1 MALSKSDLDALD
13 SAIASGALSVE
24 FDGRRMTY
32 QSTAAMITARDHVAK
47 VLNSGAST
55 NRGPA
60 VFRFNFTTSR
70 GD

>member
-1 MALSKSDLDALD
+1 MALTHKDLDALD
-13 SAIASGALSVE
+13 AAIASGTLSVE

-32 QSTAAMITARDHVAK
+32 QSTGALIEARNHVSR
-47 VLNSGAST
+47 VVNSSAT

-60 VFRFNFTTSR
+60 TFRFNFTTSR

>member
-1 MALSKSDLDALD
+1 MALSQSDLDALD

-47 VLNSGAST
+47 VLNGAAT

-60 VFRFNFTTSR
+60 VFRFNFTTTR

>member
-1 MALSKSDLDALD
+1 MALSQSDLDALD

-24 FDGRRMTY
+24 FNGRKVTY

-47 VLNSGAST
+47 VINGGTRS
-55 NRGPA
+55 RGPSA
-60 VFRFNFTTSR
+60 FKFNFTTSR